1 MVAARV
7 ASVGSSAL
15 ASIRS
20 GVASAPKLAG
30 GALVEIGWVAAHA
43 LIYPLGLLRETRD
56 VFDPQRLNVR
66 DLPPAQRGLFYAD
79 VAAAGSPILFVHG
92 IVDNRTIFAP
102 MRRGL
107 RRRGFGRLHT
117 FSYGPASS
125 DVRTTAA
132 RLGGVIEA
140 LCEETGHER
149 IHVVGH
155 SLGGLITRYYVQR
168 MGGDAHVDTL
178 ITLGSPHSGT
188 HAARLL
194 PIPLVKQLRPGS
206 DLMNEL
212 ALPAPGCST
221 RFVAY
226 WSDLDQLIVP
236 KRNARLDH
244 PDLEVRNVLVRGIG
258 HLSLP
263 INGGIVHEIS
273 NVLAHLES
281 GDTHDLDDVLAGREA
296 ADLLGEDSAESFDPL
311 PDVIPS
317 HQGRPRLGT

>member
-1 MVAARV
+1 MLAPLA

-15 ASIRS
+15 TSIKS
-20 GVASAPKLAG
+20 GLAAVPKLVS
-30 GALVEIGWVAAHA
+30 GAAVEIGWVAAHA
-43 LIYPLGLLRETRD
+43 VIYPLGLLREPSD
-56 VFDPQRLNVR
+56 VFDPRRLNVR

-79 VAAAGSPILFVHG
+79 VAAAGTPILFVHG

-107 RRRGFGRLHT
+107 RRRGFGRLRT

-125 DVRTTAA
+125 DVRATAA

-140 LCEETGHER
+140 LCEETGYER
-149 IHVVGH
+149 IHVIGH

-194 PIPLVKQLRPGS
+194 PIPLIKQLRPGS
-206 DLMNEL
+206 DLMSEL

-236 KRNARLDH
+236 QRNARLDH
-244 PDLEVRNVLVRGIG
+244 PDLEVRNVLVHGIG

-263 INGGIVHEIS
+263 INGGIVREIS
-273 NVLAHLES
+273 NVLAHLDS
-281 GDTHDLDDVLAGREA
+281 RDADDLDDVLANTETD
-296 ADLLGEDSAESFDPL
+296 DLVGEDSTEIFDPF
-311 PDVIPS
+311 PEAIPPPAA
-317 HQGRPRLGT
+317 RPRLAT

>member
-1 MVAARV
+1 MFAAQA

-15 ASIRS
+15 ASIKS
-20 GVASAPKLAG
+20 SVAAVPKLVS
-30 GALVEIGWVAAHA
+30 GAAVEIGWVAAHA
-43 LIYPLGLLRETRD
+43 LIYPLGLLREPSD
-56 VFDPQRLNVR
+56 IFDPQRLNVR
-66 DLPPAQRGLFYAD
+66 DLAPAQRGLFYAD
-79 VAAAGSPILFVHG
+79 AAAAGTPILFVHG

-107 RRRGFGRLHT
+107 RRRGFGRLRT

-125 DVRTTAA
+125 DVRATAA

-140 LCEETGHER
+140 LCEETGYQR
-149 IHVVGH
+149 IHVIGH
-155 SLGGLITRYYVQR
+155 SLGGLITRFYVQR

-178 ITLGSPHSGT
+178 ITLGSPHAGT
-188 HAARLL
+188 QAARLL
-194 PIPLVKQLRPGS
+194 PIPLIKQLRPGS

-212 ALPAPGCST
+212 ALPAPECST

-236 KRNARLDH
+236 QRNARLDH
-244 PDLEVRNVLVRGIG
+244 PDLQVRNVLVRGIG

-263 INGGIVHEIS
+263 INGRIVHEIS

-281 GDTHDLDDVLAGREA
+281 GAAPDLDDVLPHTEA
-296 ADLLGEDSAESFDPL
+296 DGMVGDESTEISDPL
-311 PDVIPS
+311 SEATPAHPR
-317 HQGRPRLGT
+317 RPRLAT

>member
-1 MVAARV
+1 MFAAVAV
-7 ASVGSSAL
+7 TVGSSAL
-15 ASIRS
+15 ASIKS
-20 GVASAPKLAG
+20 GLAAIPRVASAAV
-30 GALVEIGWVAAHA
+30 VEIGWVGAHA
-43 LIYPLGLLRETRD
+43 LIYPLGLLREPRD
-56 VFDPQRLNVR
+56 IFNPQRLNVR

-79 VAAAGSPILFVHG
+79 AGAAGTPILFVHG

-107 RRRGFGRLHT
+107 RRRGFGRLRT
-117 FSYGPASS
+117 FSYGPASL

-132 RLGGVIEA
+132 RLGEVIEA
-140 LCEETGHER
+140 LCDETGHER

-168 MGGDAHVDTL
+168 LGGDAHVDTL

-194 PIPLVKQLRPGS
+194 PIPLIKQLRPDS
-206 DLMNEL
+206 ELMREL
-212 ALPAPGCST
+212 ASPAPGCST

-226 WSDLDQLIVP
+226 WSNLDQLIVP
-236 KRNARLDH
+236 QRNARLDH

-263 INGGIVHEIS
+263 INSGIVHEIS

-281 GDTHDLDDVLAGREA
+281 GDVEDLDDVLAGAAAVDLAGGDEA
-296 ADLLGEDSAESFDPL
+296 EKFAQL
-311 PDVIPS
+311 PDASPARS
-317 HQGRPRLGT
+317 SQPRLAT

>member
-1 MVAARV
+1 MFATLA

-15 ASIRS
+15 ASVRS
-20 GVASAPKLAG
+20 GFAAVPRVTGAVA
-30 GALVEIGWVAAHA
+30 VEIGWVAAHA
-43 LIYPLGLLRETRD
+43 LIYPLGLLREPRD
-56 VFDPQRLNVR
+56 VFDPHRLNVR
-66 DLPPAQRGLFYAD
+66 DLPPAQRGLFLAD
-79 VAAAGSPILFVHG
+79 VTAAGTPILFVHG

-107 RRRGFGRLHT
+107 RRRGFGRLRT
-117 FSYGPASS
+117 FSYGLASS

-132 RLGGVIEA
+132 RLGKVIEA
-140 LCEETGHER
+140 LCQETGHER

-168 MGGDAHVDTL
+168 LGGHAHVDTL
-178 ITLGSPHSGT
+178 ITLGAPHSGT

-194 PIPLVKQLRPGS
+194 PIPLIKQLRPGS
-206 DLMNEL
+206 DLMSEL
-212 ALPAPGCST
+212 ARPAPGCST

-236 KRNARLDH
+236 QRNARLDH
-244 PDLEVRNVLVRGIG
+244 PDLDVRNVLIRGVG

-263 INGGIVHEIS
+263 INSTIVHEIS

-281 GDTHDLDDVLAGREA
+281 GAVRDLDDIVADADTDVPAAEDTA
-296 ADLLGEDSAESFDPL
+296 ADFDP
-311 PDVIPS
+311 PSDVPPP
-317 HQGRPRLGT
+317 HLRRPRLST

>member
-1 MVAARV
+1 MFAVLA

-15 ASIRS
+15 ASLKS
-20 GVASAPKLAG
+20 GLATIPKLV
-30 GALVEIGWVAAHA
+30 GAAAVEIGWVAAHA
-43 LIYPLGLLRETRD
+43 LIYPLGLLREPGD
-56 VFDPQRLNVR
+56 LFDPKRLNVR

-79 VAAAGSPILFVHG
+79 VAAAGTPILFVHG

-107 RRRGFGRLHT
+107 RRRGFGRLRT
-117 FSYGPASS
+117 FSYGPASL
-125 DVRTTAA
+125 DVRATAA
-132 RLGGVIEA
+132 RLGEVIEA

-168 MGGDAHVDTL
+168 LGGDAHVDTL

-194 PIPLVKQLRPGS
+194 PIPLIKQLRPNS
-206 DLMNEL
+206 DLMREL
-212 ALPAPGCST
+212 ARPAPGCST

-236 KRNARLDH
+236 QRNARLDH
-244 PDLEVRNVLVRGIG
+244 PDLVVRNVLVRGIG

-263 INGGIVHEIS
+263 INNGIVREIS
-273 NVLAHLES
+273 NVLAHLEA
-281 GDTHDLDDVLAGREA
+281 GDVEDLDDILADTA
-296 ADLLGEDSAESFDPL
+296 ASDQADHDPADVFDAV
-311 PDVIPS
+311 PDASPPQS
-317 HQGRPRLGT
+317 RHPRLAT

>member
-1 MVAARV
+1 MFATQA
-7 ASVGSSAL
+7 ASVGSSVL

-20 GVASAPKLAG
+20 GAAAVPKLVS
-30 GALVEIGWVAAHA
+30 GAAVEIGWVAAHA
-43 LIYPLGLLRETRD
+43 LIYPLGLLREPSD
-56 VFDPQRLNVR
+56 VFDPRRLNVR

-79 VAAAGSPILFVHG
+79 VAAAGTPILFVHG

-107 RRRGFGRLHT
+107 RRRGFGRLRT

-125 DVRTTAA
+125 DVRATAA
-132 RLGGVIEA
+132 RLGTVIEA
-140 LCEETGHER
+140 LCEETGCER
-149 IHVVGH
+149 IHVIGH

-194 PIPLVKQLRPGS
+194 PIPLIKQLRPGS
-206 DLMNEL
+206 DLMSEL
-212 ALPAPGCST
+212 ALPAPECST
-221 RFVAY
+221 TFVAY

-236 KRNARLDH
+236 QRNARLEH

-263 INGGIVHEIS
+263 INGRIVHEIS

-281 GDTHDLDDVLAGREA
+281 GEAVDLDDVLADTDTDHVVEEEITEISDHPSG
-296 ADLLGEDSAESFDPL
+296 DP
-311 PDVIPS
+311 PGHS
-317 HQGRPRLGT
+317 RQPRLAT